1 MTTRSNA
8 PETREPPLESLDS
21 SPVPQQ
27 MLLFEPTE
35 TPMPFGRTTTSTGQ
49 RSSSTP
55 LSKSKRNTP
64 PTFTTI
70 VTVND
75 KGRTIGED
83 HANAR
88 YLDSDVEKARELRKY
103 GYTYQQISTILDMP
117 IRTIRDYISGR
128 RRCQSVAGWK
138 RVKRRRRDA

>member
-1 MTTRSNA
+1 MTTRSSA
-8 PETREPPLESLDS
+8 QETQEDRSASLAS
-21 SPVPQQ
+21 SRAPQQ
-27 MLLFEPTE
+27 MLLFELTE
-35 TPMPFGRTTTSTGQ
+35 TPTTFGRTQTSTEQ
-49 RSSSTP
+49 KSSSARLTR
-55 LSKSKRNTP
+55 SERNSR
-64 PTFTTI
+64 PTFSMI

-103 GYTYQQISTILDMP
+103 GYTYLQISQILDMP

-128 RRCQSVAGWK
+128 RRCQSVDGWK